1 MSEVVDFPG
10 KRIFVCLCGCSTW
23 ELLEDGTTRCAAC
36 ENVTLDGG
44 SWFYERPEAQERSD
58 PPFRD
63 IQSNLSVD
71 FSRRRMAA
79 LAADG
84 DAALIVV
91 AKEGGCVSAWSA
103 ADTKERFAWARRK
116 MKVAVGLLREG
127 EKKL

>member
-36 ENVTLDGG
+36 EKVTLDGG
-44 SWFYERPEAQERSD
+44 SWFDERPEARECSD

-63 IQSNLSVD
+63 IQGNGSVD
-71 FSRRRMAA
+71 FPRRRVVT
-79 LAADG
+79 LAAD
-84 DAALIVV
+84 DDVALIIV
-91 AKEGGCVSAWSA
+91 AKHGGHVSVWSMA
-103 ADTKERFAWARRK
+103 ETADQFAWVRRK
-116 MKVAVGLLREG
+116 MKVATGLLRER